1 MGDAGTLADRYRIMK
16 IKIKTFATIRETF
29 GFDEKELIVSDGISV
44 KEIVRDLEMTY
55 PTLKNIAGLLL
66 YAVNEEYCPVDTL
79 LADGDILAIFPPVSG
94 G

>member
-1 MGDAGTLADRYRIMK
+1 MK
-16 IKIKTFATIRETF
+16 IKIKTFATIKESF

-44 KEIVRDLEMTY
+44 REVIRDLEMNY
-55 PTLKNIAGLLL
+55 PSLKSIEGTLL
-66 YAVNEEYCPVDTL
+66 YAVNEEYCPVETL